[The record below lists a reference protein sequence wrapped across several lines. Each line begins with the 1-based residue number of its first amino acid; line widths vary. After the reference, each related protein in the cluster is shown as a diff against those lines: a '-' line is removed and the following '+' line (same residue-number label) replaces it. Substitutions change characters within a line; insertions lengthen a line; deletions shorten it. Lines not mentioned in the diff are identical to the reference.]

1 MAGMSLP
8 FLVSAM
14 HHAGESLVSPHICFI
29 TKTAYEGRM
38 SLRLHWLF
46 DVSTHSFEFDQENNS
61 SFAQQSLTRN
71 VGQCPT

>member
-38 SLRLHWLF
+38 SLHLHWLC
-46 DVSTHSFEFDQENNS
+46 DVSTQF
-61 SFAQQSLTRN
+61 
-71 VGQCPT
+71 